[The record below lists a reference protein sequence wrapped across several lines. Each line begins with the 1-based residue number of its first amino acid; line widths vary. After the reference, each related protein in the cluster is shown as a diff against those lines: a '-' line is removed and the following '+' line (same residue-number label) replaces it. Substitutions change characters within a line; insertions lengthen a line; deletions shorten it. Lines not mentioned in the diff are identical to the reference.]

1 MQREEILKELLAQIR
16 VNGHIIGTVAGSG
29 MTAKYTA
36 MGGADLI
43 LALSAGKSRLMGR
56 SSYASY
62 LCYANSNQIVMDLG
76 TRELLPIISG
86 KPILFGLNACDPFI
100 SLYDYIMTIKNNG
113 FSGIVNF
120 PTVCLFDG
128 QFREALEEEGNSY
141 EKEIEAIHIAN
152 FLDLFTIAFVN
163 NEEQA
168 RKMTEAGADIIC
180 VHFGLTKGG
189 YMGAKKY
196 LTLEKASLLAD
207 KIFQTC
213 EEIRPDVIKMVYGGP
228 VTTPIDMHFIYQNTA
243 CMGYIGGSTFDRIP
257 TEEAIFNTTKAFK
270 SNDGIDD
277 HFMTKIVKGNWNR
290 YDYVQFVKK
299 YISENYMNR
308 KLYLS
313 DLALVAH
320 ISVSYLSTKFKQE
333 VGCSF
338 TKYLVRFRIEKAKDI
353 LSQEPIPLKKVA
365 DMVGYND
372 YAQFSK
378 MFKKYVGVPPS
389 VFAESNINTRNNNLP
404 LG

>member
-1 MQREEILKELLAQIR
+1 MQREEILKELLAQVR

-86 KPILFGLNACDPFI
+86 KPIFFGLNACDPFI
-100 SLYDYIMTIKNNG
+100 SLYDYIMTIKNND

-213 EEIRPDVIKMVYGGP
+213 DEIRPDVIKMVYGGP
-228 VTTPIDMHFIYQNTA
+228 VTTPVDMHFIYQNTA

-313 DLALVAH
+313 DLALVTH

-333 VGCSF
+333 MGCSF

-353 LSQEPIPLKKVA
+353 LSQESIPLKKVA

-378 MFKKYVGVPPS
+378 MFKKYIGVPPS
-389 VFAESNINTRNNNLP
+389 VFAKSNINTRNK
-404 LG
+404 

>member
-1 MQREEILKELLAQIR
+1 
-16 VNGHIIGTVAGSG
+16 
-29 MTAKYTA
+29 
-36 MGGADLI
+36 
-43 LALSAGKSRLMGR
+43 
-56 SSYASY
+56 
-62 LCYANSNQIVMDLG
+62 
-76 TRELLPIISG
+76 
-86 KPILFGLNACDPFI
+86 
-100 SLYDYIMTIKNNG
+100 
-113 FSGIVNF
+113 
-120 PTVCLFDG
+120 
-128 QFREALEEEGNSY
+128 
-141 EKEIEAIHIAN
+141 
-152 FLDLFTIAFVN
+152 
-163 NEEQA
+163 
-168 RKMTEAGADIIC
+168 
-180 VHFGLTKGG
+180 
-189 YMGAKKY
+189 
-196 LTLEKASLLAD
+196 
-207 KIFQTC
+207 
-213 EEIRPDVIKMVYGGP
+213 DVIKMVYGGP
-228 VTTPIDMHFIYQNTA
+228 VTTPIDMHFIYQNTT

-333 VGCSF
+333 MGCSF

-353 LSQEPIPLKKVA
+353 LSQESIPLKKVA

-378 MFKKYVGVPPS
+378 MFKKYIGVPPS
-389 VFAESNINTRNNNLP
+389 VFAKSNINTRNK
-404 LG
+404 

>member
-128 QFREALEEEGNSY
+128 QFREALEEEGNSC

-213 EEIRPDVIKMVYGGP
+213 DEIRPDVIKMVYGGP
-228 VTTPIDMHFIYQNTA
+228 VTTPIDMHFIYQNTT

-333 VGCSF
+333 MGCSF

-353 LSQEPIPLKKVA
+353 LSQESIPLKKVA

-378 MFKKYVGVPPS
+378 MFKKYIGVPPS
-389 VFAESNINTRNNNLP
+389 VFAKSNINTRNK
-404 LG
+404 